1 MSCNKGHDKLDA
13 LAFVS
18 TRGWRTS
25 ALHGP
30 SNGQLARFGG
40 RDRLQRGRP
49 TRFPRVPPPPTAP
62 LLYRTVA
69 TATREYAPVPPPRY
83 RVSPLDFRIHSS
95 RTVGVG
101 SFGTVYEAEKVVEPE
116 SSLPC
121 VAKTV
126 PADRFSGVNLNDA
139 LYYFAIERY
148 ANDQVRV
155 CIESGEVAQLRRY
168 TARYLGHGE
177 HAGREW
183 LFFQRHPGWTLEEHF
198 RQAAAAADGD
208 GEDFIGRL
216 ARALGLVV
224 PPEDADRIKLT
235 RRVFLRVAYD
245 LLQALV
251 GFSRLG
257 LVHRDMKPANV
268 LIDEAAH
275 AVRVLD
281 LGSAAFLS
289 TPRYGAVI
297 GYNARWGPADEDYV
311 PPERFIDAKFPHQFD
326 VFSVAMSLLRI
337 IIPGIRDVGHF
348 RRFSHDFRSTYDT
361 DLGFYASRA
370 FAGQAQH
377 VPEGFVDGL
386 VVLKGEDGLLFE
398 LMRLMLLWRPHSR
411 LSPERALVELEKIKS
426 RVPA

>member
-1 MSCNKGHDKLDA
+1 MNCNKGHDKPNA

-18 TRGWRTS
+18 PSGWRSS
-25 ALHGP
+25 ALNEP
-30 SNGQLARFGG
+30 SNGQLAGFVGK
-40 RDRLQRGRP
+40 DRLQRGRL
-49 TRFPRVPPPPTAP
+49 TRFSRVRPPPTASP
-62 LLYRTVA
+62 LYRTVA
-69 TATREYAPVPPPRY
+69 TATRDYAPVPPPRY
-83 RVSPLDFRIHSS
+83 RVSPLDFRIHRS

-101 SFGTVYEAEKVVEPE
+101 SFGIVYEAEKVVEPE
-116 SSLPC
+116 SSLAC

-126 PADRFSGVNLNDA
+126 PADRFSGVKLNDA

-155 CIESGEVAQLRRY
+155 CIESDEAAQLRRY

-177 HAGREW
+177 HAGHEC

-198 RQAAAAADGD
+198 RQAAAAAD

-275 AVRVLD
+275 TVRVLD

-311 PPERFIDAKFPHQFD
+311 PPECFIDVKFPHQFD

-337 IIPGIRDVGHF
+337 IIPGIRNVEHF